1 MIILFG
7 PAGSGKS
14 LQGQKLADKYGWQWL
29 SVGQLL
35 RDQKNPELDKIMEK
49 GGLVDDNFV
58 VNMMHDA
65 MKAAEYAGKNAIL
78 DGYPRDVW
86 QAEWVAEHGDL
97 EGVDG
102 AIILNVPQEELW
114 KRLEER
120 GRVDDEKD
128 AILARWNVFDRT
140 IKEMSEILKANNV
153 KIVEVDGVG
162 KIEQIT
168 ERLEK
173 VLKEW
178 GTI

>member
-1 MIILFG
+1 MFILFG

-14 LQGQKLADKYGWQWL
+14 LQGQILAKKYGWEWL

-86 QAEWVAEHGDL
+86 QAKWVEEHGDL

-102 AIILNVPQEELW
+102 AIILRVPQEELW
-114 KRLEER
+114 NRLNER

-128 AILARWNVFDRT
+128 AILRRWDVFEQT
-140 IKEMSEILKANNV
+140 IAKMSKILEANGV
-153 KIVEVDGVG
+153 KVVEVNGLG

-168 ERLEK
+168 ERIESVLEK
-173 VLKEW
+173 W

>member
-1 MIILFG
+1 
-7 PAGSGKS
+7 
-14 LQGQKLADKYGWQWL
+14 
-29 SVGQLL
+29 
-35 RDQKNPELDKIMEK
+35 
-49 GGLVDDNFV
+49 
-58 VNMMHDA
+58 MMHDA

-114 KRLEER
+114 KRLEAR

-153 KIVEVDGVG
+153 KIAEVDGVG
-162 KIEQIT
+162 EIEQIT